1 MATRNPYAEKIHY
14 FNDLGPHWDETVGND
29 KSKIGKL
36 SDICKMIPLTPGNTV
51 LDVGC
56 GNGILFRIIE
66 EKIGSEGSI
75 HAVDPA
81 ESMIDRA
88 RLLHRDYQNIT
99 YSVGLIEEVYL
110 SINDFDAIL
119 CFSVFPHLEDKR
131 EALRV
136 MRKLLKKEG
145 KIYIFHLSDTRTLNA
160 FHSSLDA
167 PVKHDY
173 LPDREEMIEI
183 LRETGFSLVRYIDGP
198 DLNFI
203 EIAPC

>member
-1 MATRNPYAEKIHY
+1 MAIHNQYAEKIHY

-36 SDICKMIPLTPGNTV
+36 NDIFKMIPLEPGNTV

-56 GNGILFRIIE
+56 GNGILFGIIE

-131 EALRV
+131 EALNI
-136 MRKLLKKEG
+136 MRGLLKKDG
-145 KIYIFHLSDTRTLNA
+145 KIYIFHLSDTRTLNE
-160 FHSSLDA
+160 FHSSLNA

-173 LPDREEMIEI
+173 LPDREEMGEI
-183 LRETGFSLVRYIDGP
+183 VRETGFSLVKYIDGP
-198 DLNFI
+198 GLNFI